1 MLKSL
6 MPELDQMWTDAL
18 QTAKQRARDLGR
30 QDILD
35 YIRLRE
41 INDEAR
47 IVGMKWLFSTFLEVA
62 NEANRRGLK
71 LHIEQ
76 TEQHQF
82 QINAATMRGARV
94 QLKQGVRALTIEAGY
109 PRQPADGFVRG
120 GGLAAARV
128 THFGLAKANADLL
141 LVRASNES
149 DAPIWFA
156 IDKDNL
162 RQPFS
167 TAYLKQHFA
176 VFLEQI

>member
-6 MPELDQMWTDAL
+6 MPELDQLWANAL
-18 QTAKQRARDLGR
+18 NAAKQRARELGR
-30 QDILD
+30 ADVLD

-47 IVGMKWLFSTFLEVA
+47 VVGIKWLFSTFLDVA
-62 NEANRRGLK
+62 NEARRRGLD
-71 LHIEQ
+71 LHTEQ

-82 QINAATMRGARV
+82 QIGAAVMRGAQI
-94 QLKQGVRALTIEAGY
+94 QLKQGVRALTVEAGY

-128 THFGLAKANADLL
+128 THFGLAKANAELL

-149 DAPIWFA
+149 DAPVWFA

-167 TAYLKQHFA
+167 TAHLKQHFA